1 MLRVNYEK
9 WDHTPDALRLFAL
22 EAPHP
27 RTRER
32 FWALYEMTRGLSAT
46 QVAQAL
52 DRHDETVHHWI
63 HQYNERGP
71 CALSFVRTGGRPPF
85 ARRSP
90 RPWPSNFAKP
100 SSNSASP
107 L

>member
-1 MLRVNYEK
+1 MLQVNYRK
-9 WDHTPDALRLFAL
+9 WDHTPDALRYLAL

-32 FWALYEMTRGLSAT
+32 FLALYEITRGQSAT
-46 QVAQAL
+46 QVAQSL
-52 DRHDETVHHWI
+52 NRHDETVHHWI

-71 CALSFVRTGGRPPF
+71 LALRFVRTGGRPPF
-85 ARRSP
+85 ALRSP
-90 RPWPSNFAKP
+90 KLSSNNSAKP

-107 L
+107 P